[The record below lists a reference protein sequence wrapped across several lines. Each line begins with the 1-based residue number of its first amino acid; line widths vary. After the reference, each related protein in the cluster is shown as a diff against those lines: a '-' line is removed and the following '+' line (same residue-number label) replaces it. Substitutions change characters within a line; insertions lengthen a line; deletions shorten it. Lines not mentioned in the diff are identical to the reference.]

1 MLLAFVLVIHYNYK
15 VQPGPG
21 GADGA
26 QEGLRAPA
34 PPGTDPGWGLGEGHE
49 GHPGKTGSGS
59 PGKRL
64 LELWVPGVSP
74 PGPGRAAAPGS
85 ARLRYYYFVIYSLI
99 YSFIKCLLSSVQM

>member
-49 GHPGKTGSGS
+49 GHPGKTGSGP

-74 PGPGRAAAPGS
+74 PGPRFPRPSRRAWLRS
-85 ARLRYYYFVIYSLI
+85 AQVLLFRYLFTYLFIYKV
-99 YSFIKCLLSSVQM
+99 FT